1 MDNLKTQLNSNEL
14 TQSLLEQLGPDI
26 SHLIKEF
33 TKENHEPKEKIL
45 NFNFKEPSPIN
56 IITDYQ
62 ITSPNTVSNNGAKLT
77 EKTVSENLE
86 SNEEEIIDIQQTIL
100 SSAFTQTIPE
110 SCTQDVI
117 DLEKPTGANNPT
129 ETQNKNTDTLKRKRS
144 KHPEKTTK
152 QQKLE
157 STLESTPNT
166 LTQNTQSSDVN
177 LESSVVKTFKGYNLK
192 KDSILYGDNLL
203 KELLSDRNVIVKAYE
218 KNMSKR
224 KVEQK
229 SEDILT
235 KTCIKR

>member
-1 MDNLKTQLNSNEL
+1 MDNLKPQVNSHEL
-14 TQSLLEQLGPDI
+14 SQSLIEQLGPDI
-26 SHLIKEF
+26 SQLIKEF
-33 TKENHEPKEKIL
+33 TKENQAPKEKIL
-45 NFNFKEPSPIN
+45 NFNFKEPTPIN
-56 IITDYQ
+56 IISDYQ

-77 EKTVSENLE
+77 EKSQEKTVSENSE
-86 SNEEEIIDIQQTIL
+86 SNKDEIIDIQQIIL
-100 SSAFTQTIPE
+100 SSACTQTILE
-110 SCTQDVI
+110 NCTQEVTG
-117 DLEKPTGANNPT
+117 LEKPTGANNPT
-129 ETQNKNTDTLKRKRS
+129 ETQNKNTDILKRRRS
-144 KHPEKTTK
+144 KNQKKTTK

-166 LTQNTQSSDVN
+166 HQDIEKTTQNTE
-177 LESSVVKTFKGYNLK
+177 LKTKCYNIK